1 MKPFQQILLFIVL
14 ILSTTLM
21 FSGCSDNSLLQW
33 QHARDSLKRDL
44 IATTQQIPA
53 LQSEVESL
61 PPGPARDRAMAA
73 LSTAQAL
80 VPQLA
85 ARIDSLDQ
93 IIEAARTGNASNL
106 GASVGALLSGVPIIG
121 PYAGLIGLLAGMGW
135 GAYQRLKRAKEV
147 DNAVAAAGDLR
158 DHLKNVVNSV
168 EQAGPEWTEQDKA
181 AIRAIQGPATSKLV
195 AEIKGE

>member
-1 MKPFQQILLFIVL
+1 MKPYYQILLFIVL
-14 ILSTTLM
+14 ILSAGLL

-33 QHARDSLKRDL
+33 QKARDSLKRDL
-44 IATTQQIPA
+44 IATTQQIPQ

-61 PPGPARDRAMAA
+61 PPGPARDRALAA
-73 LSTAQAL
+73 LATAQTL

-93 IIEAARTGNASNL
+93 IIVAARTGNASNL
-106 GASVGALLSGVPIIG
+106 GASVGGLLSGVPVIG

-147 DNAVAAAGDLR
+147 DSAVSAAGDLR
-158 DHLKNVVNSV
+158 DHLKNIVNSV
-168 EQAGPEWTEQDKA
+168 EQAGPDWTEQDKA